1 VAVQV
6 EGSFSSLQVHGKEQA
21 HQSQVMITMQVAD
34 EDVSDPVDVD
44 ALIRQL
50 NLGSFTA
57 IYQKMVTPDSEV
69 LTGG

>member
-1 VAVQV
+1 
-6 EGSFSSLQVHGKEQA
+6 
-21 HQSQVMITMQVAD
+21 MITMQVAD

-44 ALIRQL
+44 TLIRQL

-57 IYQKMVTPDSEV
+57 VDQKMVTPDSEV